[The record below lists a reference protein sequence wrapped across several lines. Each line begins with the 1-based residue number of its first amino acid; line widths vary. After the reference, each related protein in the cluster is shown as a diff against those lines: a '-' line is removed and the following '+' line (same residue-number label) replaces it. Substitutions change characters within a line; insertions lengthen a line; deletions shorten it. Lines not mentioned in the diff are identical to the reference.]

1 MTLEDDWIRQALA
14 ALRERGVRTI
24 DQLSDEAQASLYA
37 CAIKLWPVIGTPS
50 PIETL
55 VEAGIRSEESV
66 RQFAGELSLGM
77 DLGPDEI
84 REVGS
89 YLRALRQAEQKR
101 RNDLITHSR
110 RCTCGLLRG
119 VHPLFGEI
127 WRRDEG
133 GWMAGCACG
142 EFPGTNAPSYR
153 EALAD
158 VYEDHLA
165 VAETCPCPCHEDE
178 EAQQLN

>member
-1 MTLEDDWIRQALA
+1 MTSGDDWIKQALS
-14 ALRERGVRTI
+14 ALRERGVRTV
-24 DQLSDEAQASLYA
+24 DQLPGETQSLLHASA
-37 CAIKLWPVIGTPS
+37 ARLWPVIGSPS

-66 RQFAGELSLGM
+66 KQFTVELNPNLG
-77 DLGPDEI
+77 LGPNEI
-84 REVGS
+84 REVGC
-89 YLRALRQAEQKR
+89 YLRALRRTEQQR
-101 RNDLITHSR
+101 REDLINHAH
-110 RCTCGLLRG
+110 RCGCGLLRG

-153 EALAD
+153 DLAD
-158 VYEDHLA
+158 VYEDHVA
-165 VAETCPCPCHEDE
+165 VVETCPCPCHEAGD
-178 EAQQLN
+178 A